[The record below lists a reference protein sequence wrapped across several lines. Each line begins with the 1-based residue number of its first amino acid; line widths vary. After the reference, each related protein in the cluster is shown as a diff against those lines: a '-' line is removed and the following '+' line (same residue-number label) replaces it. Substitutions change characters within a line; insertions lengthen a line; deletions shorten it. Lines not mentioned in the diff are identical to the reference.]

1 MIYFLKF
8 IEIFKKEKIFM
19 ETQKNGEAYSDIS
32 DNPSNYLCEKSAKW
46 IENNRELVDVAK
58 YNESKL
64 EELVN
69 KLESD
74 VRLTNEEKVFIYD
87 DICNNYWHAEHRFA
101 IDVDRVHFVFL
112 DGIFERQMYDF

>member
-1 MIYFLKF
+1 MSFDS
-8 IEIFKKEKIFM
+8 
-19 ETQKNGEAYSDIS
+19 QKSSDIN
-32 DNPSNYLCEKSAKW
+32 DNSFNYLCEKSAKW

-74 VRLTNEEKVFIYD
+74 VRLTNKEKVFIYD

-101 IDVDRVHFVFL
+101 IDVDRVHDVFL

>member
-8 IEIFKKEKIFM
+8 IKIFKKEKIFM
-19 ETQKNGEAYSDIS
+19 ETQKNGEAHSDIS

-74 VRLTNEEKVFIYD
+74 VTLTNIEKIFIYD
-87 DICNNYWHAEHRFA
+87 DICKNYWYNEHRFE
-101 IDVDRVHFVFL
+101 INVDYENFNFFG
-112 DGIFERQMYDF
+112 GIFERQMYGF